1 MYRKCHKFMTAS
13 KYFMQ
18 REWTFDNRRML
29 AIYDRMTPADKAF
42 FPSDVR
48 NFQFNEYC
56 TTYVR
61 GMRKYIGK
69 EDVDSS
75 QHSAQAKLLKL
86 KILHGI
92 VLVFY
97 YTFILLALY
106 FTMKCFG
113 WIDFIK
119 RIIPFKIQVI
129 Y

>member
-1 MYRKCHKFMTAS
+1 MTAS

-18 REWTFDNRRML
+18 REWTFDNSRML

-69 EDVDSS
+69 EDVDSC

-97 YTFILLALY
+97 YTFIVLALY
-106 FTMKCFG
+106 FTMRYFG

-119 RIIPFKIQVI
+119 RIIPFQIQII